1 MGPLSSHLH
10 TGVQR
15 TWKRLVDGHCGVFPL
30 KDKGKAFEQQQ
41 CQVAGLVPEGKKE
54 DGGWTVSEWLS
65 GDVRLIW
72 RKRGRILLIRS
83 SGTTPNVEIHGIRY
97 GCLPGGS

>member
-1 MGPLSSHLH
+1 MQRVVVTGLGAVTPLGIGKLHCNGLEIISSHLH

-15 TWKRLVDGHCGVFPL
+15 TWKRLIDGHCGVVSL

-65 GDVRLIW
+65 GDVR
-72 RKRGRILLIRS
+72 RI
-83 SGTTPNVEIHGIRY
+83 
-97 GCLPGGS
+97 C

>member
-1 MGPLSSHLH
+1 MESISSHLH

-15 TWKRLVDGHCGVFPL
+15 TWKRLVDGHCGIVSL
-30 KDKGKAFEQQQ
+30 KDKGKVFEQQQ

-65 GDVRLIW
+65 GDVR
-72 RKRGRILLIRS
+72 GYDE
-83 SGTTPNVEIHGIRY
+83 GAVECG
-97 GCLPGGS
+97 